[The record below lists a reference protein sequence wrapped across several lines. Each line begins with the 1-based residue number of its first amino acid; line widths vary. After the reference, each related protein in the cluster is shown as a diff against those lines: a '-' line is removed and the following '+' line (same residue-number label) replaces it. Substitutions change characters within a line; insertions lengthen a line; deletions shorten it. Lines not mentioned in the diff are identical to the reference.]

1 VAQPSKHNADP
12 NIDVVILAFVISQL
26 NGGPYPT
33 VNFGAACGGQTA
45 EMLAEAPGLL
55 YCPELASYIKACQS
69 TYGKKVMLS
78 IGGAASQFSLASADA
93 ASTLAT
99 TLWNLFGPPGDIG
112 DGLRPFGQVS
122 IDEFDVGAKYYI
134 TPFPSFPSK
143 KREEE
148 RDADMKGQQTKKTTS
163 PQTGKPSPPP
173 CAPTTALTRPNNTTS
188 LPRPNVLSPT
198 PPTHPVSSCYAILCS
213 FNSTIIRRVSLAR
226 MGLRLA

>member
-1 VAQPSKHNADP
+1 
-12 NIDVVILAFVISQL
+12 
-26 NGGPYPT
+26 
-33 VNFGAACGGQTA
+33 
-45 EMLAEAPGLL
+45 MLAEAPGLL